1 MMEYQNVI
9 NLLDDTENQ
18 LCKFKIGNCAKI
30 NDELQ
35 RIYNVNSD
43 IEFKTSIIRLNLCD
57 HNYYTLCIHLG

>member
-18 LCKFKIGNCAKI
+18 LCKFKTGNCGKI
-30 NDELQ
+30 NDEIR

-43 IEFKTSIIRLNLCD
+43 IEFKTSI
-57 HNYYTLCIHLG
+57 